1 MDKKFLKSESAVSEV
16 VGFILVFSIIM
27 LAIGVIYAVGYPSIQ
42 SSKENTQFQNME
54 QSFMVLQSDIKM
66 VAFDQAPVKTMKTSL
81 GGGSLTVN
89 SSKGH
94 IKVENATEIWYD
106 DTVGAIEYE
115 KNGRSIAYEGGGVWE
130 KYPVGSALKLSEPR
144 IFVHNTST
152 GIRTV
157 FVSIIN
163 ISSDLSSVGGEGAAS
178 VVARLNRSHTP
189 DITYSP
195 GNVTITVTSDY
206 ADAWKRYFDEIIDPL
221 TDTVVTGPST
231 VTATIRYDTLVVNA
245 HVIEVRVS

>member
-1 MDKKFLKSESAVSEV
+1 
-16 VGFILVFSIIM
+16 
-27 LAIGVIYAVGYPSIQ
+27 
-42 SSKENTQFQNME
+42 
-54 QSFMVLQSDIKM
+54 MVLQSDIKM

-81 GGGSLTVN
+81 GGESLTVN

-94 IKVENATEIWYD
+94 IKVENATGTIWYD
-106 DTVGAIEYE
+106 GTIGTIEYE

-144 IFVHNTST
+144 IFAHNTST

-163 ISSDLSSVGGEGAAS
+163 ISSEKGISSVGGEGTAS

-195 GNVTITVTSDY
+195 GNVTKS
-206 ADAWKRYFDEIIDPL
+206 FD
-221 TDTVVTGPST
+221 T
-231 VTATIRYDTLVVNA
+231 VTAKILYYTLVVNE
-245 HVIEVRVS
+245 HVIEVEVS

>member
-1 MDKKFLKSESAVSEV
+1 MAKNFIKSDSAVSEV

-27 LAIGVIYAVGYPSIQ
+27 LAIGVIYAVGYPCIQ
-42 SSKENTQFQNME
+42 SSKKNTQFQNTE

-66 VAFDQAPVKTMKTSL
+66 VAFDQAPVKTLKTSL

-94 IKVENATEIWYD
+94 IKVENATGTIWYD
-106 DTVGAIEYE
+106 DTIGVIEYE

-144 IFVHNTST
+144 IFAHNTST

-163 ISSDLSSVGGEGAAS
+163 ISSDLSSVGGEGTAS

-195 GNVTITVTSDY
+195 GNVTKS
-206 ADAWKRYFDEIIDPL
+206 FD
-221 TDTVVTGPST
+221 T
-231 VTATIRYDTLVVNA
+231 VTAKILYDTLVVNE
-245 HVIEVRVS
+245 HVIEVEVS